1 LHPTHGSY
9 VFSLSPAVSD
19 FIGVYVWKR
28 IGLITSADAT
38 GQDVE
43 RALNRDVELAGADI

>member
-1 LHPTHGSY
+1 
-9 VFSLSPAVSD
+9 LSPAISD
-19 FIGVYVWKR
+19 FIGVYVRYFRLNGWKR